1 MSVAGRICV
10 LVAASGASWEARALQ
25 QLGAGAPGIVV
36 LKRCVDL
43 NDLLASAAT
52 GQAKVSLVAYGL
64 PGLDADSVDHL
75 RRSGLSVVVVAE
87 PAELD
92 QGGSDRV
99 RRLGIEHI
107 VESGSIESLNS
118 AVLLAGADSQPVAP
132 PVEAERDQSSPEVAK
147 PGRMLAV
154 WGPTGAPGRTTV
166 AVGVAAEL
174 ANRRARTLL
183 VDADGFGGAVAQ
195 HLGVLD
201 EMSGLLAAARL
212 ANAGQL
218 DGDRLA
224 TLARAVNPTLR
235 VLTGLPRADRWAE
248 VRDSGFN
255 QLLELARAIAD
266 YVVLDTAFS
275 LETDANPALGS
286 SAPHRNAMTLTSLE
300 QADEVIVVGSADPV
314 GLARLARGLVELME
328 TVPGGTVRI
337 VVNRAR
343 PSLGWGEKEVRA
355 MIEGFVTPASVHFLP
370 DDRGATD
377 RALVSG
383 KTLVELG
390 DSALRRSVS
399 GLVDAVTGQ
408 GPSTGSRRWLR
419 RRTEGTSR

>member
-1 MSVAGRICV
+1 MSLARICV

-25 QLGAGAPGIVV
+25 QLGTGAPGIVV

-52 GQAKVSLVAYGL
+52 GQAQVSLVAYGL

-87 PAELD
+87 PDELD

-118 AVLLAGADSQPVAP
+118 AVLRAGADSQPVTAP
-132 PVEAERDQSSPEVAK
+132 VQLERDPESPDMAR

-174 ANRRARTLL
+174 ANRGAQTLL
-183 VDADGFGGAVAQ
+183 VDADAFGGAVAQ

-224 TLARAVNPTLR
+224 TLARAVNPSLR

-248 VRDSGFN
+248 VRDSGFT
-255 QLLELARAIAD
+255 QLLELACSIGE
-266 YVVLDTAFS
+266 YVVLDTAFC
-275 LETDANPALGS
+275 LETEVNASLGN

-314 GLARLARGLVELME
+314 GLARLARGLVELLE
-328 TVPGGTVRI
+328 TAPSGTVRI
-337 VVNRAR
+337 VINRAR

-390 DSALRRSVS
+390 DSALRRSMS
-399 GLVDAVTGQ
+399 GLVDAVIGQ
-408 GPSTGSRRWLR
+408 PAPTGSRGWFR
-419 RRTEGTSR
+419 RRTEGTGR